1 VGKTMFFRAYQIVCG
16 NDSDFVLRRL
26 DGLFASGI
34 KAIVCG
40 NDSDCVFRAYQIVC
54 GNDSDC
60 VFRAYQ
66 IVLDCVQIV
75 FFELIRLC

>member
-1 VGKTMFFRAYQIVCG
+1 MGGIVGKTMFFRAYQIVCG

-60 VFRAYQ
+60 VQ
-66 IVLDCVQIV
+66 IVCGNDSDCVWK
-75 FFELIRLC
+75 